1 MATVNGVTVSSTTIN
16 GTSSYDTING
26 DADSEIIYGL
36 DGSDTINGYEG
47 NDYIYGGN
55 GSDSMNGGAGN
66 DTISAGLTGYDTM
79 SGGEGNDVF
88 VIDRPTAY
96 VSQDITDFSIGKD
109 KLDISGLGI
118 SDIETLNYLTQDVA
132 NALAY
137 RIYTEGNVQEI
148 TLANQWVDSLTTSD
162 VILSTANS
170 AGTLISASYRSDL
183 FGGAGND
190 TLMGSANYYDRLFG
204 ENGND
209 SLDGGSGDDLLVGGT
224 GNDILD
230 GGGNADTLIG
240 GIGNDTLKGGLGG
253 DTLNGGAGA
262 DIFVLQNTGYATDK
276 VIDFNTTEGDKLDV
290 SLLGIGDLDT
300 VKLLASSTNSIEI
313 RIAND
318 YLDTVFSGF
327 DIGTLSTSNLVLNT
341 ATTNDVISAT
351 GTSDLFGAGGNDTL
365 TGSTGS
371 DRLFGEVGN
380 DNLNGSSGYDT
391 LFGGAGNDTLN
402 GGTDADTVNGGAGN
416 DLIVVNN
423 DGSDDIMNGG
433 LGLDTADFSMIGSA
447 VTVNLNISA
456 TQTTVASLYRSDTL
470 HNIENVT
477 GGTASDRIMGNGEA
491 NVLSGNTG
499 DDILSGYTG
508 NDTLI
513 GGGGSDSLN
522 GGDGFDY
529 VSYENATVGVNV
541 DLRSTILT
549 NAATIAAVG
558 TDVIINVEGLIGSKG
573 YADVLIGNA
582 ASNALSGSNDSLA
595 DSLFGQGGS
604 DTYYVGNGDKVYES
618 TTTTSGIDAGGVDTV
633 VCNYTTGTYT
643 LGSFVEK
650 LTLGGS
656 AAINGTGNSLANTL
670 IGNAAANTMNGGTGI
685 DTINGGAGNDILN
698 GGGTESDIF
707 VFNST
712 LSATTNVDTIQ
723 SYGTADKLNLENAV
737 FTALGSTTGAFTSTD
752 ARFYSANFGTGTV
765 KGADSTDRIVL
776 NTSDGALYYDADG
789 SGSVAAV
796 KFAVI
801 GSSAVA
807 NFSASDITV
816 I

>member
-1 MATVNGVTVSSTTIN
+1 MATVNGTTISSTTIN
-16 GTSSYDTING
+16 GTSNYDTING
-26 DADSEIIYGL
+26 DADSEVIYGL

-55 GSDSMNGGAGN
+55 GSDSLIGGTGN

-79 SGGEGNDVF
+79 TGGEGNDVF

-109 KLDISGLGI
+109 KLNISGLGI
-118 SDIETLNYLTQDVA
+118 SDIETLNYLTKDVA

-137 RIYTEGNVQEI
+137 RIYTEGNVQDI

-162 VILSTANS
+162 VILATANS
-170 AGTLISASYRSDL
+170 AGTLVSASYRSDL

-190 TLMGSANYYDRLFG
+190 TLMGSAGDDRLFG
-204 ENGND
+204 EADND
-209 SLDGGSGDDLLVGGT
+209 SVDGGNGYDLLVGGA
-224 GNDILD
+224 GNDILQ
-230 GGGNADTLIG
+230 GGDSADTLIG
-240 GIGNDTLKGGLGG
+240 GVGN
-253 DTLNGGAGA
+253 DTLNGGLSNDTMKGGAGA
-262 DIFVLQNTGYATDK
+262 DVFVLQNTSYADDK
-276 VIDFNTTEGDKLDV
+276 VVDFNTADGDKISV
-290 SLLGIGDLDT
+290 TNFGIGDLDT
-300 VKLLASSTNSIEI
+300 FKLLASASN
-313 RIAND
+313 
-318 YLDTVFSGF
+318 TVTIYKDGNTLETAFSGF
-327 DIGTLSTSNLVLNT
+327 GIGALTTSNIILNT
-341 ATTNDVISAT
+341 NTTNDVLSASYK
-351 GTSDLFGAGGNDTL
+351 SDLFGAGGNDTL
-365 TGSTGS
+365 TGSSGD

-380 DNLNGSSGYDT
+380 DNLNGGAGYDM
-391 LFGGAGNDTLN
+391 LFGGVGNDTIN
-402 GGTDADTVNGGAGN
+402 GGTETDTINGGSGN
-416 DLIVVNN
+416 DLILVNN
-423 DGSDDIMNGG
+423 DGSDDVMNGG
-433 LGLDTADFSMIGSA
+433 LGIDTIDFSMIGSA
-447 VTVNLNISA
+447 VTVNLNSTA
-456 TQTTVASLYRSDTL
+456 AQTTVATLYRTDTL
-470 HNIENVT
+470 LNIENVT
-477 GGTASDRIMGNGEA
+477 GGTASDRIMGNAEA

-582 ASNALSGSNDSLA
+582 ASNALYGSNDTLTDA
-595 DSLFGQGGS
+595 LYGQGGS

-618 TTTTSGIDAGGVDTV
+618 TTTTSGIDAGGIDTV

-670 IGNAAANTMNGGTGI
+670 IGNTAANTLNGGTGI

-723 SYGTADKLNLENAV
+723 SYDTADKLNLENAV

-752 ARFYSANFGTGTV
+752 ARFYSASFGTGTV

-807 NFSASDITV
+807 NFSATDIAV